1 MTWHAGAACHPD
13 RKPAHMTAQEW
24 NRTWFPNPNAPV
36 DGVAARDAAQDAGWA
51 VRRNHGG
58 RDLCPGCR
66 P

>member
-36 DGVAARDAAQDAGWA
+36 DGVAAPVLALAAA
-51 VRRNHGG
+51 VLVALVGVWV
-58 RDLCPGCR
+58 LL
-66 P
+66 